1 MMEKGIA
8 MNTVLKRFYRFGP
21 LWLAVV
27 LAFFV
32 ILPSFISQG
41 YVSLVIEMLIMA
53 VASCGLNLIMGY
65 AGMVSFGP
73 AGLYAVGAYTTAL
86 LIVKGNVPFGLAIIA
101 GPVGAAIVGVI
112 VGWFCVRLTHVYFAL
127 LTLAFSQIIYTIIF
141 QWYGFTG
148 GDNGIV
154 GIKVPHYLASI
165 NHYYYFTLIMAVICL
180 GLMWLICNSSFGR
193 ALEAIRENPERT
205 EFIGIH
211 VRRYQLAAF
220 VLSGFFLGAAGAL
233 FCGFNHN
240 VFPDYAHW
248 SKGADFLVV
257 CLLGGMY
264 NFVGPVLGSI
274 VYILLDKIISSFT
287 EYWPL
292 VLGPI
297 VVLAVLFLRGGIAGF
312 VWEKFSGM
320 MIVEESRER

>member
-1 MMEKGIA
+1 MKDF
-8 MNTVLKRFYRFGP
+8 LKTMSTAGP

-27 LAFFV
+27 LGFLVA
-32 ILPSFISQG
+32 LPSFASLG
-41 YVSLVIEMLIMA
+41 HVSLVAEMLILA
-53 VASCGLNLIMGY
+53 VAACGLNLIMGY

-86 LIVKGNVPFGLAIIA
+86 LMIRANVPFGLAMIA
-101 GPVGAAIVGVI
+101 GPVVAALAGVI

-141 QWYGFTG
+141 QWYSFTG

-154 GIKVPHYLASI
+154 GIRVPDFLSSI
-165 NHYYYFTLIMAVICL
+165 SHYYYFTLAMAVICI
-180 GLMWLICNSSFGR
+180 GLMWMICNSSFGR
-193 ALEAIRENPERT
+193 TLQAIRENPERT

-220 VLSGFFLGAAGAL
+220 VLSSFFLGAAGSL

-240 VFPDYAHW
+240 VFPVYAHW
-248 SKGADFLVV
+248 SKGADILVV

-264 NFVGPVLGSI
+264 NFLGPVLGSF
-274 VYILLDKIISSFT
+274 VYILLEKIIIGFT

-292 VLGPI
+292 ILGPI

-312 VWEKFSGM
+312 MSEKFSAAM
-320 MIVEESRER
+320 TES